1 MKKLSKKSLIISV
14 LAILLIGFTALVIHN
29 YKNKTSFKY
38 FGKTAEELKPDSTKE
53 QDLVNQEL
61 MKSQEKLAE
70 TRKNSE
76 LLKILPNDY
85 VIGDSDAKVLIIEY
99 ASLSCPHCAVFY
111 REAYE
116 KIKEDYISKGK
127 VKFIYRDFPLNQQ
140 ALTAGT
146 IAECIAKDS
155 KENATEK
162 YHETIKILFKTQD
175 SWAFDPKYDEKLEA
189 IMKLDGMGQE
199 RFKSC
204 INDKQLQDKILAK
217 RMDASNSLQIRS
229 TPIFFV
235 NGEISEG
242 YIDYLTL
249 QKLIEKNLK

>member
-204 INDKQLQDKILAK
+204 INDKQLQDKIIAK

-229 TPIFFV
+229 TPTFFV

>member
-229 TPIFFV
+229 TPTFFV

>member
-14 LAILLIGFTALVIHN
+14 LSILLIGFIALVIHN

-38 FGKTAEELKPDSTKE
+38 FNKTQQELKPEETKE
-53 QDLVNQEL
+53 QDIVNQEL
-61 MKSQEKLAE
+61 LKDQEKLAE

-116 KIKEDYISKGK
+116 RIKEDYISKGK

-229 TPIFFV
+229 TPTFFI

-242 YIDYLTL
+242 YVDYLTL
-249 QKLIEKNLK
+249 QRLIDKNLK

>member
-116 KIKEDYISKGK
+116 RIKEDYISKGK

-229 TPIFFV
+229 TPTFFV

>member
-1 MKKLSKKSLIISV
+1 MKKLPKKSIIIA
-14 LAILLIGFTALVIHN
+14 LFAILLIGFTALVVHN

-38 FGKTAEELKPDSTKE
+38 LNKNTEELKPESTAE
-53 QDLVNQEL
+53 QDRVNQEL
-61 MKSQEKLAE
+61 LKEQEKLAE

-76 LLKILPNDY
+76 LLKILTNYY
-85 VIGDSDAKVLIIEY
+85 VIGDSKDKVLLIEY
-99 ASLSCPHCAVFY
+99 SSLSCPHCAVFY
-111 REAYE
+111 RAAFDR
-116 KIKEDYISKGK
+116 IKEEDSDTGK
-127 VKFIYRDFPLNQQ
+127 ARLRFRDFPLNQQ

-146 IAECIAKDS
+146 VAECVAKDS
-155 KENATEK
+155 KDNSTEK

-175 SWAFDPKYDEKLEA
+175 SWAFDPKYDEKLES

-199 RFKSC
+199 RFRGC

-229 TPIFFV
+229 TPTFFI

-242 YIDYLTL
+242 YVDYLTL
-249 QKLIEKNLK
+249 RKLIDKNLN

>member
-204 INDKQLQDKILAK
+204 INDKKLQDKILAK

-229 TPIFFV
+229 TPTFFV

>member
-1 MKKLSKKSLIISV
+1 MKKLSKKSLIIAV
-14 LAILLIGFTALVIHN
+14 VGILLIGFTALVIHN

-61 MKSQEKLAE
+61 MKNQEKLAE

-116 KIKEDYISKGK
+116 RIKDEYIATGK

-189 IMKLDGMGQE
+189 IMKLDGMSQE

-229 TPIFFV
+229 TPTFFV

>member
-14 LAILLIGFTALVIHN
+14 LALLLIGFTALVIHN

-229 TPIFFV
+229 TPTFFV

>member
-1 MKKLSKKSLIISV
+1 MKKLSKKSLIIPV

-38 FGKTAEELKPDSTKE
+38 FQKTAEELKPDSTKE
-53 QDLVNQEL
+53 QDLVNQEI
-61 MKSQEKLAE
+61 MKNQEKLAE

-116 KIKEDYISKGK
+116 RIKEDYISKGK

-189 IMKLDGMGQE
+189 IMKLDGMSQE

-229 TPIFFV
+229 TPTFFV

>member
-116 KIKEDYISKGK
+116 EIKEDYISKGK

-229 TPIFFV
+229 TPTFFV

>member
-61 MKSQEKLAE
+61 MKDQEKLAE

-229 TPIFFV
+229 TPTFFV

>member
-1 MKKLSKKSLIISV
+1 MKKLSKKSIIIAG
-14 LAILLIGFTALVIHN
+14 LTLLLIGFSALVVHN

-38 FGKTAEELKPDSTKE
+38 LNKTAEDLKPESTQE
-53 QDLVNQEL
+53 QDRVNQEL
-61 MKSQEKLAE
+61 LKEQEKLAE
-70 TRKNSE
+70 TRKNSD

-85 VIGDSDAKVLIIEY
+85 VIGDSKAKVLIIEY
-99 ASLSCPHCAVFY
+99 ASLSCPHCAIFY
-111 REAYE
+111 REAFE
-116 KIKEDYISKGK
+116 KIKDEYINTGK
-127 VKFIYRDFPLNQQ
+127 VRFIFRDFPLNQQ

-146 IAECIAKDS
+146 VAECIAKDN

-189 IMKLDGMGQE
+189 IMKLDGMSQE
-199 RFKSC
+199 RFKGCVS
-204 INDKQLQDKILAK
+204 DKQLQDKILAK

-229 TPIFFV
+229 TPTFFI

-242 YIDYLTL
+242 YVDYLTL